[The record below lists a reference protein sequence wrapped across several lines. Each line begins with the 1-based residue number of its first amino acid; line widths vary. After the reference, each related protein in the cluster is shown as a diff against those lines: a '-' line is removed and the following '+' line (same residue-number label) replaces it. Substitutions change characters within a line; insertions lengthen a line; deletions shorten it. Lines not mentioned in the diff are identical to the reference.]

1 MTPASAPQRF
11 FNRTVVVTGGNGG
24 IGLGIAKRF
33 ASEGAQLALIGR
45 DPDKGRIAVQEIAD
59 LGAMARFY
67 QVDLRIEAEI
77 TAAIS
82 RIQDDFGSLDVLV
95 NNAGCGLLRSPVTPE
110 TPPAERWEFYRGANL
125 DSTYLMTAHALPYL
139 AKSSG
144 ASVINISS
152 TGTHHGNWGLYGA
165 VKAGVEGLTRSFAAE
180 AAPKGVR
187 VNAISPGWIATSPE
201 MARETTGGDS
211 QPPSLLNRMG
221 SPAEIA
227 GVAAFLA
234 STDASFV
241 TGQVL
246 TVDGGMMTID
256 YPSHDMLSRH
266 GAKGQSSA

>member
-1 MTPASAPQRF
+1 MADHLTPRF
-11 FNRTVVVTGGNGG
+11 REKTVVVTGGNGG

-33 ASEGAQLALIGR
+33 AREGARLALIGR
-45 DPDKGRIAVQEIAD
+45 NPDKGRDAVQEIAQ
-59 LGAMARFY
+59 LGADVRFY
-67 QVDLRIEAEI
+67 TTDLSNEPEI
-77 TAAIS
+77 TATIAQILN
-82 RIQDDFGSLDVLV
+82 DFGTLDVLV

-110 TPPAERWEFYRGANL
+110 TPPAKRWEFYRGANL
-125 DSTYLMTAHALPYL
+125 DSTYLMTAHALPHL

-144 ASVINISS
+144 SSVINISS

-180 AAPKGVR
+180 GAPLGIR

-201 MARETTGGDS
+201 MAQETTEGDS

-234 STDASFV
+234 SSDASFV

-246 TVDGGMMTID
+246 IVDGGMMTID
-256 YPSHDMLSRH
+256 YPSRDMLSRH
-266 GAKGQSSA
+266 GTKGQSGG